1 MQQVRFTPEQ
11 HEQRK
16 AAYAAIKQVQT
27 QLDELPDGEGEQR
40 EELQSQLT
48 AKQAAYDDLIAHFE
62 VFARL
67 LEGMYDEEGD
77 VCSWPETTQSAAPIS

>member
-1 MQQVRFTPEQ
+1 MRFTPEQ

-16 AAYAAIKQVQT
+16 AAYASIKQVQA

-40 EELQSQLT
+40 EELQTQLA

-62 VFARL
+62 VGVVYFVFCCL
-67 LEGMYDEEGD
+67 
-77 VCSWPETTQSAAPIS
+77 